1 MISTTSLRNSLL
13 ITVLAWTLIGCTTT
27 VSNPDGGLTPFP
39 PAPEWKVYTNK
50 PIVSFDKKD
59 KTYKVTQDFMYNMKW
74 EHTYLDAILEWK
86 KSNKI
91 E

>member
-1 MISTTSLRNSLL
+1 MISMTNLRNSLL
-13 ITVLAWTLIGCTTT
+13 ICFIAWTLIGCATT
-27 VSNPDGGLTPFP
+27 NPNGGTTPFP
-39 PAPEWKVYTNK
+39 AAPEWKIYTNN

-74 EHTYLDAILEWK
+74 QDTYLDAILEWK
-86 KSNKI
+86 KTNKI